1 MYSVV
6 LFIVW
11 TFIAILSLT
20 LNITCLVILQKCKEL
35 EDVPRV
41 FLTSM
46 SAADLGICIFF
57 VLPAIGISVVGD
69 WPFENVTCTIQAFI
83 VLPCYFGAVFSLL
96 AVNID
101 RYISIEY
108 PLKYHSICNVK
119 RARIA
124 IIIHYLSCY
133 SLVIVVGFVAK
144 WKANFIIDH
153 HFCFFQV
160 LFPWFNIF
168 WTVVALTPS
177 TLCILVV
184 TVIYIRLL
192 YISRR
197 RNDRIANLGGAA
209 PKRDTKSATTFF
221 CVGLS
226 MAIGYFPYFLIAFLQ
241 ILPISVVIPG
251 GLIVF
256 TRVCFASNGWWNV
269 LIYYKRNKRLRMTFN
284 KLVQRTLRK
293 ESEIS
298 ISI

>member
-1 MYSVV
+1 MYSIV

-11 TFIAILSLT
+11 TFTAILSLS
-20 LNITCLVILQKCKEL
+20 LNITCLVVLRKCKEL
-35 EDVPRV
+35 EDVPRA

-57 VLPAIGISVVGD
+57 VLPAIGISVVGH
-69 WPFENVTCTIQAFI
+69 WPFEDVTCVVQVIMVQ
-83 VLPCYFGAVFSLL
+83 PCYFGAVFSLL

-108 PLKYHSICNVK
+108 PLKYHNICNVK

-124 IIIHYLSCY
+124 IILHYLTCY
-133 SLVIVVGFVAK
+133 SLIIFVGFVAK
-144 WKANFIIDH
+144 WKANLVIDH
-153 HFCFFQV
+153 HICFFRV
-160 LFPWFNIF
+160 LLPWFNIF
-168 WTVVALTPS
+168 WALIALTPM
-177 TLCILVV
+177 TVCILVV

-209 PKRDTKSATTFF
+209 PKRDTKSDTTFF
-221 CVGLS
+221 YVGLS
-226 MAIGYFPYFLIAFLQ
+226 MVIGYFPYFLVSFLQ
-241 ILPISVVIPG
+241 ILHVIPDPG
-251 GLIVF
+251 NLIVF

-284 KLVQRTLRK
+284 KLVQRTLKK
-293 ESEIS
+293 ESEMS